1 MGQDPVF
8 HDHHRRGGVGVA
20 QEEGVVAHAQADDDV
35 EVGALG
41 LQLLGLEDGVAHGL
55 VSAAA
60 VQFLLVGNADD
71 GFIHSTQLAADGV
84 IFDAQG
90 LENFGKD
97 PRLRHQPHA
106 GGDADLLVAHAP
118 DELNGFFHAGQ
129 AAVKLALDPGGD
141 AGDVSLF
148 RVLLINFQGFL
159 QSRLI
164 LLGGQ
169 AEGGVVGLVLGFAG
183 EDGAVGAGVDLCV
196 SHGLSPRLGY
206 VRNVCG
212 GVGVGYV
219 VIKGVDVVGE
229 LLGVS
234 ALFQNAD
241 LGQLLHA
248 ELDGVIAALHGGN
261 VVVGL

>member
-1 MGQDPVF
+1 M
-8 HDHHRRGGVGVA
+8 
-20 QEEGVVAHAQADDDV
+20 
-35 EVGALG
+35 
-41 LQLLGLEDGVAHGL
+41 
-55 VSAAA
+55 
-60 VQFLLVGNADD
+60 
-71 GFIHSTQLAADGV
+71 
-84 IFDAQG
+84 
-90 LENFGKD
+90 
-97 PRLRHQPHA
+97 
-106 GGDADLLVAHAP
+106 VAHAP

-141 AGDVSLF
+141 AGDVALF

-183 EDGAVGAGVDLCV
+183 EDGAVGAGMDLCV

-229 LLGVS
+229 LLGIG
-234 ALFQNAD
+234 ARFQDAD
-241 LGQLLHA
+241 LSQLLHA